1 MKVTTYIQFNEV
13 NVVSEDLAKVVKEE
27 LKNKGIKMVS
37 VTTLDLYY
45 KPEETT
51 VYYVAKTKEDEE
63 LTGSVAV

>member
-1 MKVTTYIQFNEV
+1 
-13 NVVSEDLAKVVKEE
+13 
-27 LKNKGIKMVS
+27 MVS